1 MQKGTDLE
9 KGKQLV
15 EETQRLMEL
24 AGKTQ
29 FCRLSIYGE
38 MLMGLAKL
46 SSDHGSKLQ
55 LMEVSKEMLNNP
67 PSIEH
72 YFGIIRYLMDHEE
85 LERVAE
91 LLELVEGWS

>member
-1 MQKGTDLE
+1 M
-9 KGKQLV
+9 

-46 SSDHGSKLQ
+46 SSDHGSELQ
-55 LMEVSKEMLNNP
+55 LMEVSKEMLNNS

-72 YFGIIRYLMDHEE
+72 YFGIIRYLMDQGES
-85 LERVAE
+85 ERMGE
-91 LLELVEGWS
+91 LLELVEEWS

>member
-1 MQKGTDLE
+1 ME

-46 SSDHGSKLQ
+46 SSDHGSELQ
-55 LMEVSKEMLNNP
+55 LMEVSKEMLKNS

-72 YFGIIRYLMDHEE
+72 YFGIIGYLIDRNE
-85 LERVAE
+85 LERVRE
-91 LLELVEGWS
+91 LLKLVEGWS

>member
-1 MQKGTDLE
+1 ME
-9 KGKQLV
+9 KEEQLV

-46 SSDHGSKLQ
+46 SSDHGSELQ

-67 PSIEH
+67 TSIEY
-72 YFGIIRYLMDHEE
+72 YFGTIRYLMDQDES
-85 LERVAE
+85 ERVGE
-91 LLELVEGWS
+91 LLELAEGWS

>member
-1 MQKGTDLE
+1 ME
-9 KGKQLV
+9 KGKQLM
-15 EETQRLMEL
+15 EEIQRLIEL

-55 LMEVSKEMLNNP
+55 LMEVGKEMLNRP
-67 PSIEH
+67 ASIEH
-72 YFGIIRYLMDHEE
+72 YFSIIRYLVDRDE
-85 LERVAE
+85 LERVGE

>member
-1 MQKGTDLE
+1 ME

-46 SSDHGSKLQ
+46 SSDHGSNLQ

-67 PSIEH
+67 PSIEY
-72 YFGIIRYLMDHEE
+72 YFGTIRYLMDHEE
-85 LERVAE
+85 LERVGE
-91 LLELVEGWS
+91 LLELVEKWS